1 MPKSNPRWADMN
13 DSDDESPVA
22 SFPGLREKPAIAEEV
37 STPPSPPSP
46 AELPAFLKP
55 HEAGQRSLRE
65 RYRALGQEV
74 LRGGRF
80 NVAGVADNS
89 QEYWGQMMPCGM
101 PPRPHECGPTANMA
115 PGWHMAPSDQNQF
128 SMEGGWQGFV
138 GDVAVASMGMV
149 REQQQCVPM
158 HSSMDNGWQ
167 LIAPPFMQATTPAPY
182 NAPAFAEM
190 AAPAA
195 YAEQIHG
202 MSSMQAPSPY
212 MFHSGSPMASYPAL
226 AAAPFGPTGALAARA
241 EKPASKKKPKNK
253 QTGYY

>member
-1 MPKSNPRWADMN
+1 MN

-22 SFPGLREKPAIAEEV
+22 SFPGLREKPVIAEEV
-37 STPPSPPSP
+37 PTPPSPPSP

-80 NVAGVADNS
+80 NAGGGADNS
-89 QEYWGQMMPCGM
+89 QAYWGQMMPCGM
-101 PPRPHECGPTANMA
+101 PPRPVECGPAANMA
-115 PGWHMAPSDQNQF
+115 PGWHMAPSDQHQF
-128 SMEGGWQGFV
+128 SMESGWQGAV

-149 REQQQCVPM
+149 PGQQQCVPM
-158 HSSMDNGWQ
+158 QSSMDSGWQ
-167 LIAPPFMQATTPAPY
+167 VTLPPFMQATTPVPY

-190 AAPAA
+190 AAPVA
-195 YAEQIHG
+195 YDGQIQT
-202 MSSMQAPSPY
+202 MSPMHSPSSY
-212 MFHSGSPMASYPAL
+212 MFQSGSPMASYPAL
-226 AAAPFGPTGALAARA
+226 PAAPFGPAAALAARP
-241 EKPASKKKPKNK
+241 EKPGSKKKPKNK